1 MKARLLLLALV
12 VLAAAFPPCSATQTT
27 ADGAQETQQNKHK
40 NPPPSP
46 VPPDPVPPDP
56 VPIPPDPPPPDPP
69 PADPPQSYLIT
80 RYANNAG
87 PAAAIDQAVRLI
99 NVGQGG
105 TPMTSPVGDVC
116 ASFYVFDS
124 SQTMIACCS
133 CRVTPNGLLSVSVAN
148 QLTARPLTSIV
159 PVAGVIKM
167 VTLAATGGGCSADAA
182 FSAADASLIRGF
194 SSRIET
200 AGGATYIT
208 ESEIPAVVLGADEAA
223 FLAQACLFVEY
234 LGSGRGV
241 CECPPS

>member
-1 MKARLLLLALV
+1 MKARLLLLALL
-12 VLAAAFPPCSATQTT
+12 VLASAFPPLLVTQTT
-27 ADGAQETQQNKHK
+27 ANATQETQKNKHK
-40 NPPPSP
+40 DPPPPSP
-46 VPPDPVPPDP
+46 LPPDPVPPD
-56 VPIPPDPPPPDPP
+56 PIPPDPPPPDPP

-105 TPMTSPVGDVC
+105 TPMTSPTGDVC
-116 ASFYVFDS
+116 ASFYVFDA
-124 SQTMIACCS
+124 SQEMIACCS
-133 CRVTPNGLLSVSVAN
+133 CRVTPDGLLSVSVAN
-148 QLTARPLTSIV
+148 HLTARPLTSIV
-159 PVAGVIKM
+159 PVSGVIKM
-167 VTLAATGGGCSADAA
+167 VTLAATGGDCSADAA
-182 FSAADASLIRGF
+182 FTAADASLVRGF

-208 ESEIPAVVLGADEAA
+208 ESEIRAVVLGADEAA